1 MTLNRRECLRTLA
14 LVCMPTPSV
23 VYSERV
29 LDDLWAATEPD
40 AMPALDWGDLSA
52 VMARWGRS
60 TWSNVVTGHHCD
72 LQTMLHDSIE
82 ATAKQVSPERP
93 STVIVVL
100 RGDCGSSLH
109 LDQCRAVSSAF
120 HSAVPAC
127 SELWFAAAPASTL
140 LDKLRLTVVVSG

>member
-14 LVCMPTPSV
+14 QVCLPTPSV

-52 VMARWGRS
+52 VAARWGRS
-60 TWSNVVTGHHCD
+60 TWSHVVTGHHCD
-72 LQTMLHDSIE
+72 LQTMLHDSIT
-82 ATAKQVSPERP
+82 ATAKLVSPP

-100 RGDCGSSLH
+100 CGGSGLH

-120 HSAVPAC
+120 HSAVPVC
-127 SELWFAAAPASTL
+127 SELWFAAAPAPAL
-140 LDKLRLTVVVSG
+140 ADKLRLTVVVSG

>member
-1 MTLNRRECLRTLA
+1 
-14 LVCMPTPSV
+14 MPTPSV
-23 VYSERV
+23 AHSEWV

-52 VMARWGRS
+52 VMVCWGRS
-60 TWSNVVTGHHCD
+60 TWSHAVTGHRCD

-82 ATAKQVSPERP
+82 ATAKQVSPEHP

-100 RGDCGSSLH
+100 RGGSDLH

-120 HSAVPAC
+120 HSAVQVY
-127 SELWFAAAPASTL
+127 SELWFAAAPAPAL
-140 LDKLRLTVVVSG
+140 VDKLRLTVVVSG

>member
-1 MTLNRRECLRTLA
+1 MTVNRRECLQKLA

-23 VYSERV
+23 VYSEWV

-60 TWSNVVTGHHCD
+60 TWSHVVTGHHCD
-72 LQTMLHDSIE
+72 LQTMLHDGIT
-82 ATAKQVSPERP
+82 ATAKQVSPP

-100 RGDCGSSLH
+100 RGGSGLH

-120 HSAVPAC
+120 HSAVAAC
-127 SELWFAAAPASTL
+127 SELWFAAAPAPTL
-140 LDKLRLTVVVSG
+140 VDKLRLTVVVSS

>member
-14 LVCMPTPSV
+14 LAFTPTPSV
-23 VYSERV
+23 VYLERV
-29 LDDLWAATEPD
+29 LDDLWVATEPD

-60 TWSNVVTGHHCD
+60 TWSHVDTGHHCH
-72 LQTMLHDSIE
+72 LQTMLHESIT
-82 ATAKQVSPERP
+82 ATAQQVSPP

-100 RGDCGSSLH
+100 RGGSDLH

-120 HSAVPAC
+120 QNAVTAC
-127 SELWFAAAPASTL
+127 SELWFAAAPAPAL
-140 LDKLRLTVVVSG
+140 VDKLRLTVVVSG

>member
-1 MTLNRRECLRTLA
+1 MKLNRRECLRTLA

-52 VMARWGRS
+52 LMARWGRS
-60 TWSNVVTGHHCD
+60 TWSHVVTGHHCD

-82 ATAKQVSPERP
+82 ATAQQASSERP
-93 STVIVVL
+93 STVIVVV
-100 RGDCGSSLH
+100 RGDSDLH
-109 LDQCRAVSSAF
+109 LDQCRAISSAF
-120 HSAVPAC
+120 HRAVPAC
-127 SELWFAAAPASTL
+127 SELWFVAAPATAL
-140 LDKLRLTVVVSG
+140 VDKLRLTVVVSG

>member
-1 MTLNRRECLRTLA
+1 MTLNRRKCLRTLA
-14 LVCMPTPSV
+14 LMCMPTPSV

-52 VMARWGRS
+52 VMACWGRS
-60 TWSNVVTGHHCD
+60 TWSHAVTGHHCD

-100 RGDCGSSLH
+100 RGGSDLH

-120 HSAVPAC
+120 HSAVPVC
-127 SELWFAAAPASTL
+127 SELWFAAAPAPAL
-140 LDKLRLTVVVSG
+140 VNKLRLTVVVSG

>member
-1 MTLNRRECLRTLA
+1 MTLNRRECLQRLA
-14 LVCMPTPSV
+14 LAFTPTPSV
-23 VYSERV
+23 VYSQRV
-29 LDDLWAATEPD
+29 LDDLLAATESG

-60 TWSNVVTGHHCD
+60 TWSHVVTGHHCD

-100 RGDCGSSLH
+100 RGGSGLH
-109 LDQCRAVSSAF
+109 LDQCKAVSSAF
-120 HSAVPAC
+120 HSAVAAC
-127 SELWFAAAPASTL
+127 SELWFAAAPASAL
-140 LDKLRLTVVVSG
+140 VDKLRLTVVVSG

>member
-14 LVCMPTPSV
+14 LVCLPTPSV
-23 VYSERV
+23 VHSERV

-52 VMARWGRS
+52 LIARWGRS
-60 TWSNVVTGHHCD
+60 TWSHVVTGHNFD

-82 ATAKQVSPERP
+82 ATSQQVSPERP
-93 STVIVVL
+93 PTVIVVL
-100 RGDCGSSLH
+100 RGGSDLH

-120 HSAVPAC
+120 HSAVPVC
-127 SELWFAAAPASTL
+127 SELWFAAAPDPAL
-140 LDKLRLTVVVSG
+140 VDKLRLIVVMSN

>member
-14 LVCMPTPSV
+14 LAFTPTPPV
-23 VYSERV
+23 VYSQRV

-52 VMARWGRS
+52 LMARWGRS
-60 TWSNVVTGHHCD
+60 TWSHVVTGHHCD
-72 LQTMLHDSIE
+72 LQTMLHNSIT

-100 RGDCGSSLH
+100 RGGSGLN
-109 LDQCRAVSSAF
+109 LVQCSAVSSAF

-127 SELWFAAAPASTL
+127 SELWFAAAPAPAL
-140 LDKLRLTVVVSG
+140 ADKLRLTVVVSG

>member
-1 MTLNRRECLRTLA
+1 MTLNRRECLWTLA
-14 LVCMPTPSV
+14 MVCMSTPSV

-40 AMPALDWGDLSA
+40 AMPALDWADLSA

-60 TWSNVVTGHHCD
+60 TWSHVVTGHHCD
-72 LQTMLHDSIE
+72 LQTMLHDSIT

-100 RGDCGSSLH
+100 RGGSGLH

-120 HSAVPAC
+120 HSAVPTC
-127 SELWFAAAPASTL
+127 SELWFAAAPAPTL
-140 LDKLRLTVVVSG
+140 LDKRRLTVVVSG

>member
-1 MTLNRRECLRTLA
+1 MTLNRRECLQTLA
-14 LVCMPTPSV
+14 LAFTPTPSV
-23 VYSERV
+23 VYSQRV
-29 LDDLWAATEPD
+29 LDDLLAATESG

-60 TWSNVVTGHHCD
+60 TWSHVVTSHHCD
-72 LQTMLHDSIE
+72 LQTMLHDSIT
-82 ATAKQVSPERP
+82 ATAQQVSPERP

-100 RGDCGSSLH
+100 RGYSGLH

-127 SELWFAAAPASTL
+127 SELWFAAAPAPTL

>member
-60 TWSNVVTGHHCD
+60 TRSHIVTGHHCD
-72 LQTMLHDSIE
+72 LQTMLRDSIE
-82 ATAKQVSPERP
+82 ATAKLVSPP

-100 RGDCGSSLH
+100 CGGSGLH

-120 HSAVPAC
+120 HSAVPVC
-127 SELWFAAAPASTL
+127 SELWFAAAPAPAL
-140 LDKLRLTVVVSG
+140 ADKLRLTVVVSG

>member
-1 MTLNRRECLRTLA
+1 MTLNRREFLRTLA

-29 LDDLWAATEPD
+29 LDDLWAATEPE

-52 VMARWGRS
+52 VMACWGRF
-60 TWSNVVTGHHCD
+60 TWSHVVTGYHCD
-72 LQTMLHDSIE
+72 LQTMLHDSIT
-82 ATAKQVSPERP
+82 ATGKQVSPERP

-100 RGDCGSSLH
+100 RGGSGLH

-120 HSAVPAC
+120 PSAVPIC
-127 SELWFAAAPASTL
+127 SELWFAAAPAPAL
-140 LDKLRLTVVVSG
+140 VDKLRLTVVVSS

>member
-1 MTLNRRECLRTLA
+1 MKLNRRECLRTLA

-52 VMARWGRS
+52 LIARWGRS
-60 TWSNVVTGHHCD
+60 TWSHVVTGHHFD

-82 ATAKQVSPERP
+82 ATSQQVSPERP
-93 STVIVVL
+93 PTVIVVL
-100 RGDCGSSLH
+100 RGGSGLH
-109 LDQCRAVSSAF
+109 LNQCGAVSSAF
-120 HSAVPAC
+120 HTAVGTC
-127 SELWFAAAPASTL
+127 SELWFAAAPDPAL
-140 LDKLRLTVVVSG
+140 MDKLRLTVVVSS

>member
-1 MTLNRRECLRTLA
+1 MTLNRRECLQKLA

-52 VMARWGRS
+52 LMARWGRS
-60 TWSNVVTGHHCD
+60 TWSHVVTGHQCD

-82 ATAKQVSPERP
+82 ATAQKVSPERP
-93 STVIVVL
+93 PTVVVVL
-100 RGDCGSSLH
+100 RGDSSLH

-120 HSAVPAC
+120 RTAVSAC
-127 SELWFAAAPASTL
+127 SELWFAAAPAPTL
-140 LDKLRLTVVVSG
+140 VEKLRLTVVVSG

>member
-29 LDDLWAATEPD
+29 RDDLWAATEPD

-60 TWSNVVTGHHCD
+60 TWSHVVTGHHCA
-72 LQTMLHDSIE
+72 LQTMLHGSIT
-82 ATAKQVSPERP
+82 ATGQQVSSERP
-93 STVIVVL
+93 PTVIVVL
-100 RGDCGSSLH
+100 RGGIGLH

-120 HSAVPAC
+120 HTAVGVC
-127 SELWFAAAPASTL
+127 SELWFATAPAPAL
-140 LDKLRLTVVVSG
+140 GDRLRLTVVVSG

>member
-1 MTLNRRECLRTLA
+1 MTLNRREYLRTLA

-60 TWSNVVTGHHCD
+60 TWSHVVTGHHCD
-72 LQTMLHDSIE
+72 LQTMLNDSIE
-82 ATAKQVSPERP
+82 AIAQQVSPVRP
-93 STVIVVL
+93 RTVIVVL
-100 RGDCGSSLH
+100 RGGYGLH
-109 LDQCRAVSSAF
+109 LDQCRAVSGAF
-120 HSAVPAC
+120 HNAVAAC
-127 SELWFAAAPASTL
+127 SELWFAAAPAPAL
-140 LDKLRLTVVVSG
+140 VDKLRLTVVVSG

>member
-14 LVCMPTPSV
+14 LAFTPTPPV
-23 VYSERV
+23 VYSQRV

-40 AMPALDWGDLSA
+40 AMPALDWSDLSA

-60 TWSNVVTGHHCD
+60 TWSHVVTGHLCD

-82 ATAKQVSPERP
+82 VTAQQVSPP

-100 RGDCGSSLH
+100 RGGSDMH

-120 HSAVPAC
+120 QNAVTAC
-127 SELWFAAAPASTL
+127 SELWFAAAPAPAL
-140 LDKLRLTVVVSG
+140 ADKLRLTVVVSG

>member
-14 LVCMPTPSV
+14 LAFTPTPSV
-23 VYSERV
+23 VCLERV
-29 LDDLWAATEPD
+29 LDDLWVATEPD

-60 TWSNVVTGHHCD
+60 TWSHVVTGHHCD

-82 ATAKQVSPERP
+82 ATAQQVSPP

-100 RGDCGSSLH
+100 RGGSDLH

-127 SELWFAAAPASTL
+127 SELWFAATPAPAL
-140 LDKLRLTVVVSG
+140 VDKLRLTVVVSG

>member
-14 LVCMPTPSV
+14 LAFTPTPPV
-23 VYSERV
+23 VYSQRV
-29 LDDLWAATEPD
+29 LDDLWAATEPG

-60 TWSNVVTGHHCD
+60 TWSHVVTGHHCD
-72 LQTMLHDSIE
+72 LQTMLHNSIT

-100 RGDCGSSLH
+100 RGGSGLH
-109 LDQCRAVSSAF
+109 LDQCGAVFSTF
-120 HSAVPAC
+120 HTAVGTC
-127 SELWFAAAPASTL
+127 SELWFAAAPAPAL
-140 LDKLRLTVVVSG
+140 VDKLRLTVVVSG

>member
-1 MTLNRRECLRTLA
+1 MTLNRRECLQTLA
-14 LVCMPTPSV
+14 LAFTPTPSV
-23 VYSERV
+23 VYSEWV

-60 TWSNVVTGHHCD
+60 TWSHVVTGHHCD
-72 LQTMLHDSIE
+72 LQTMLHDSIT

-100 RGDCGSSLH
+100 RGGSGLH

-120 HSAVPAC
+120 QNAVTAC
-127 SELWFAAAPASTL
+127 SELWFAAAPAPAL
-140 LDKLRLTVVVSG
+140 VDKLRLTVVVSG

>member
-1 MTLNRRECLRTLA
+1 MTLNRRECLQKLA

-52 VMARWGRS
+52 VAARWGRS
-60 TWSNVVTGHHCD
+60 TWSHVVTGHHCD

-82 ATAKQVSPERP
+82 ATAKQVSPEHP

-100 RGDCGSSLH
+100 RGGSGLH
-109 LDQCRAVSSAF
+109 LDQCMAVSSAF
-120 HSAVPAC
+120 HSAVPIC
-127 SELWFAAAPASTL
+127 SELWFAAAPAPTL
-140 LDKLRLTVVVSG
+140 LDMLRLTVVVSG

>member
-40 AMPALDWGDLSA
+40 AMPALDWGDLSV
-52 VMARWGRS
+52 VMACWGRS
-60 TWSNVVTGHHCD
+60 TWSHVVTGHHCD
-72 LQTMLHDSIE
+72 LQTMLHNSIT

-100 RGDCGSSLH
+100 RGGS
-109 LDQCRAVSSAF
+109 DVS
-120 HSAVPAC
+120 V
-127 SELWFAAAPASTL
+127 
-140 LDKLRLTVVVSG
+140 R

>member
-14 LVCMPTPSV
+14 QVCMPTPSV

-52 VMARWGRS
+52 VMARLGRS
-60 TWSNVVTGHHCD
+60 TWSHVVTGHHCD

-93 STVIVVL
+93 PSVIVVL
-100 RGDCGSSLH
+100 RGGSGLH
-109 LDQCRAVSSAF
+109 LDQCGAVFSTF
-120 HSAVPAC
+120 HTAVGTC
-127 SELWFAAAPASTL
+127 SELWFAAAPDPAL
-140 LDKLRLTVVVSG
+140 MDKLRLTVVVSG